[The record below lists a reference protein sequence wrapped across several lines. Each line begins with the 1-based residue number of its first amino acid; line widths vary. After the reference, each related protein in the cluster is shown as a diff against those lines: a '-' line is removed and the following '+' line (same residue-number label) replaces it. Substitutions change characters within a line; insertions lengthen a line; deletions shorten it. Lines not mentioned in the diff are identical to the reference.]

1 MGTIQNS
8 INQGLGTIAGGVL
21 GIKHIQEQNEQ
32 IKATQD
38 VAEATKENTNV
49 AQEQWEELNKPDYGR
64 NLTNAQ
70 AERKALASLM
80 NAQYPGSLLK
90 NYNPETRITNAQN
103 RAEFYKLR
111 ESYST
116 AQKKEIQAGMDYNY
130 PNKKQM
136 THTLTEEEDNK

>member
-1 MGTIQNS
+1 MGSIQNS
-8 INQGLGTIAGGVL
+8 INQMIGTAGTVAAIAEHLG
-21 GIKHIQEQNEQ
+21 KQDEQ

-38 VAEATKENTNV
+38 VADATKENTNV
-49 AQEQWEELNKPDYGR
+49 AQKQFEELNKPDYGR

-90 NYNPETRITNAQN
+90 NYNPQTRITNAQN
-103 RAEFYKLR
+103 RADFYKLR
-111 ESYST
+111 ESYLT
-116 AQKKEIQAGMDYNY
+116 AQEKERQAGIDYNY
-130 PNKKQM
+130 PAKQQM